1 MDLSLDYFSE
11 CLKVQ
16 QKTAQ
21 LFNARHQ
28 NKYKY
33 TQKYLFEYD
42 EETSLWVEIEEQD
55 IKTAISNWLTL
66 QKDKIIMLIPTN
78 NEFEKKKLETFE
90 KLYETKTNLKNI
102 DSVYK
107 YLTSEI
113 KDNYFINKINRANP
127 HLLPIKNNKVVCL
140 KTGEIRPRGPD
151 DYFTYF
157 CNVEPTT
164 KKSELFN
171 NFIKD
176 IMCRNQEAVKY
187 LQSILG
193 YSISGDMT
201 AQSVFIMWGNGSNGK
216 SVLLNLISEMMGDAY
231 KPASKSIFLNIGK
244 AHGEDLLDI
253 KDRRIITY
261 SETADSDNLN
271 EEIIKMISGGDMITA
286 RGNYKSPISFKLIS
300 KLLLITNNKPKFN
313 GNDFAMVRRIK
324 FLPFQAKFVD
334 VPLKKNEYKKNINL
348 EKELIKNHLD
358 EFFSFCLEGSINY
371 FKNNKFEIPKHIGD
385 LQQEYLESQGNIEKW
400 YTENITPKSNNILLR
415 SDAYNN
421 YKLYCDDNAVTNI
434 GKSSFFEKMKDI
446 LGEPTKKKV
455 NGMSQICYSGFS
467 LITDIEKE
475 EIKIQ
480 TNIELKNIDFID
492 EDKQSNPKEYEVKEE
507 DKISLESSDELAFGC
522 KGLPCE
528 PDPEE
533 MKIINY
539 KLKNLK

>member
-1 MDLSLDYFSE
+1 MDLSLDYFTE

-21 LFNARHQ
+21 LFNARHL

-33 TQKYLFEYD
+33 SSKYLFEYD
-42 EETSLWVEIEEQD
+42 DIASLWVEIEEQD
-55 IKTAISNWLTL
+55 IKTAISNWLTS
-66 QKDKIIMLIPTN
+66 QKDKIIMLTPNN
-78 NEFEKKKLETFE
+78 NEFEKKKIETFE

-107 YLTSEI
+107 FFTSEI
-113 KDNYFINKINRANP
+113 KDNIFINNLNRAKP
-127 HLLPIKNNKVVCL
+127 HLLPIKNNKVVDL
-140 KTGEIRPRGPD
+140 KTGEIRRREPE

-261 SETADSDNLN
+261 SETADNDNLN

-313 GNDFAMVRRIK
+313 GNDYAMIRRIK

-334 VPLKKNEYKKNINL
+334 VPIKKNEYKKNINL

-400 YTENITPKSNNILLR
+400 YSENIVPKPDNILLR
-415 SDAYNN
+415 SDTYNN

-446 LGEPTKKKV
+446 IGEPIKKKV
-455 NGMSQICYSGFS
+455 NGMSQICYVGFT
-467 LITDIEKE
+467 LISDIEKE
-475 EIKIQ
+475 ANKKE
-480 TNIELKNIDFID
+480 ELKKIDFRD
-492 EDKQSNPKEYEVKEE
+492 EEDKQSNPKEYEVKDE
-507 DKISLESSDELAFGC
+507 DKISLEDTTEEESEE
-522 KGLPCE
+522 E

-539 KLKNLK
+539 KLNNKK